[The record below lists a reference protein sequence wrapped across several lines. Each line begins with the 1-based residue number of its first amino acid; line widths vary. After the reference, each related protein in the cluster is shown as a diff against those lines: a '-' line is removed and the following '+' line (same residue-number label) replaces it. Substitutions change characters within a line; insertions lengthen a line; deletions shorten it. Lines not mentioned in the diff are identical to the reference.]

1 MILRPFSNLLTKYLL
16 SYIFAIKPVATS
28 SEFGSGD
35 LDTSEKEARI
45 REFRGLCR
53 ERGERCTVQRRIILG
68 AVLDLDNH
76 PSADQVFD
84 AVAEREPGIART
96 TVYRTLD
103 HLARIGIITKACHP
117 GRVARFDARTELH
130 HHLVCLH
137 CDEFVD
143 LDHDAFDGLTI
154 PDTSAYGFEASDYRV
169 HVRGICRNCLE
180 KMSKE
185 ESK

>member
-1 MILRPFSNLLTKYLL
+1 VLAS
-16 SYIFAIKPVATS
+16 
-28 SEFGSGD
+28 FGFGEQG
-35 LDTSEKEARI
+35 LEISEKEARI
-45 REFRGLCR
+45 EEFRRLCR

-117 GRVARFDARTELH
+117 GRVARFDVRTELH

-154 PDTSAYGFEASDYRV
+154 PDTSAYGFEVSDYRV

-180 KMSKE
+180 KTSKE
-185 ESK
+185 ESR